1 MVDSQLIVQDKI
13 MIRILIAD
21 DHAIVREGLKQ
32 VVSRTSDLTLAD
44 EASTGEEALQKALTK
59 DYDVVVLDI
68 SFPDRNGLEILKD
81 IKAEKPD
88 LPILILSIHP
98 EEEVAVRALQTG
110 ASGYLTKETASDE
123 LVAAIRKVSS
133 GGEYVTISLA
143 ERIASM
149 LRSGTAGPLHETLSD
164 REFEV
169 MRGIAA
175 GKTVKEIAG
184 QMFLSPNT
192 VRTYR
197 NRVLEKMGMKTNA
210 DIMRY
215 AIEHKLML

>member
-1 MVDSQLIVQDKI
+1 

-44 EASTGEEALQKALTK
+44 EASTGEEALQKALSN

-68 SFPDRNGLEILKD
+68 SFPDRNGLEILKE
-81 IKAEKPD
+81 IKAQKPGI
-88 LPILILSIHP
+88 PVLILSIHP
-98 EEEVAVRALQTG
+98 EEEVAVRALKTG

-133 GGEYVTISLA
+133 GGEYVTLSLA

-149 LRSGTAGPLHETLSD
+149 LRSGSVGSPHEALSD
-164 REFEV
+164 REYEV
-169 MRGIAA
+169 MRGIAT
-175 GKTVKEIAG
+175 GKTVKEIAAD
-184 QMFLSPNT
+184 MFLSPNT

-197 NRVLEKMGMKTNA
+197 TRLLHKMQMKTDA
-210 DIMRY
+210 ELMRY
-215 AIEHKLML
+215 AIEHKLIP

>member
-1 MVDSQLIVQDKI
+1 

-32 VVSRTSDLTLAD
+32 VVSKTADMVLAD
-44 EASTGEEALQKALTK
+44 EASTGEEALKKALMNH
-59 DYDVVVLDI
+59 YDVVVLDI
-68 SFPDRNGLEILKD
+68 SFPDRNGLDVLKEIKS
-81 IKAEKPD
+81 EKPE
-88 LPILILSIHP
+88 LPVLILSIHP
-98 EEEVAVRALQTG
+98 EEEVAVRALKTG

-149 LRSGTAGPLHETLSD
+149 LRTGSDSALHEALSD

-169 MRGIAA
+169 MRGIAS
-175 GKTVKEIAG
+175 GKTVKENAAD
-184 QMFLSPNT
+184 MCLSPNT

-197 NRVLEKMGMKTNA
+197 TRILHKMQMKTNA

-215 AIEHKLML
+215 AIEHKLIQ

>member
-1 MVDSQLIVQDKI
+1 

-32 VVSRTSDLTLAD
+32 VVSRTPDLTLTD
-44 EASTGEEALQKALTK
+44 EASTGGEALQKALEN

-68 SFPDRNGLEILKD
+68 SLPDRNGLDVLKD

-88 LPILILSIHP
+88 LPVLILSIHP
-98 EEEVAVRALQTG
+98 EEEVAVRALKTG

-123 LVAAIRKVSS
+123 LVAAIRKISS
-133 GGEYVTISLA
+133 GGEYVTLSLA

-149 LRSGTAGPLHETLSD
+149 LRSGTAGQLHETLSD

-169 MRGIAA
+169 MRGIAT
-175 GKTVKEIAG
+175 GKTIKEIAAD
-184 QMFLSPNT
+184 MCLSPNT

-197 NRVLEKMGMKTNA
+197 TRVLQKMRMKTNA

-215 AIEHKLML
+215 AIEHKLIQ

>member
-1 MVDSQLIVQDKI
+1 

-21 DHAIVREGLKQ
+21 AHAIVREGLKQ

-44 EASTGEEALQKALTK
+44 EASTGEEALQKALSN

-68 SFPDRNGLEILKD
+68 SFPDRNGLDVLKD

-88 LPILILSIHP
+88 LPVLILSIHP
-98 EEEVAVRALQTG
+98 EEEVAVRALKTG

-133 GGEYVTISLA
+133 GGEYVTLSLA

-164 REFEV
+164 REYGV
-169 MRGIAA
+169 MQGIAS
-175 GKTVKEIAG
+175 GKTVKEIAAD
-184 QMFLSPNT
+184 MFLSPNT

-197 NRVLEKMGMKTNA
+197 TRVLQKMEMKTNA

-215 AIEHKLML
+215 AIEHRLIQ

>member
-1 MVDSQLIVQDKI
+1 

-32 VVSRTSDLTLAD
+32 VVSRTSDLVFAG
-44 EASTGEEALQKALTK
+44 EASTGEEALQKALSN

-68 SFPDRNGLEILKD
+68 SFPDRSGLDVLKD

-88 LPILILSIHP
+88 LPVLVLSIHP
-98 EEEVAVRALQTG
+98 EEEVAVRALKTG

-123 LVAAIRKVSS
+123 LVTAIRKVSS

-149 LRSGTAGPLHETLSD
+149 LRSGTAGPLHEILSD

-169 MRGIAA
+169 MRGIAS
-175 GKTVKEIAG
+175 GKTVKEIAAD
-184 QMFLSPNT
+184 MYLSPNT

-197 NRVLEKMGMKTNA
+197 TRVLQKMQMKTNA

-215 AIEHKLML
+215 ALKHKLIQ